1 MFMSFVALTA
11 VAQNDSTLQSVQ
23 ELQRVDVVAERQVSP
38 LRASVPVQ
46 RINRDRMLRLGLH
59 TIPDALRHM
68 AGITLR
74 DYGGA
79 GGMKTVSVRGIGARH
94 TAVVYDGIALSDC
107 QTGEIDLSRY
117 SLDQLSTVALV
128 IGDNDDIFQPAR
140 NQAAAATLY
149 LETDNRPTPQP
160 LPWREG
166 SNNRPTPQ
174 PLPVR
179 EGSNYSPEVLSP
191 LRYESVASR
200 RAQEVQGVQEEM
212 HITPL
217 PHREGLGG
225 GASLSLGSFGLVH
238 PSLRLNTPPYGGGDR
253 GGASPF
259 GSRARAMV
267 SLFADFFHADNDYP
281 FTLRNVSLST
291 RERRTNSRM
300 NAGRGELNF
309 NWQPNIHNTLSAKAY
324 YYNNHR
330 RLPGIVRLYTSENHE
345 RLVDQNAFAQLR
357 FRSQLSPQFALLA
370 NAKFNWATTDYQNRT
385 PGSGLA
391 DACYWQREAYAS
403 ASVLYTPLRWLS
415 LDYAADLQYNSLNST
430 LTTFA
435 SHPHRTLFLQC
446 LAAKAQWSRL
456 TLVARALHHYSVHP
470 SLQGGDGGRLSP
482 SLSLSYQ
489 LLPREQL
496 FLRLM
501 AKRIFRLPTFN
512 ELYFYHIGTAN
523 LKPEYATQFNLGL
536 TWQTPLPIGEGLGV
550 GLPLPIGEGPG
561 VRLPLPT
568 EKGPGVGLSLDV
580 YANRVSDKIVAI
592 PFNMF
597 VWRIMNLERATI
609 LGIDITANASYRFA
623 LRHTLAL
630 TGNYS
635 LQRAMNATNS
645 SSPSYHNQLPYT
657 PIHTYCATLTW
668 ENPWLNVAATLN
680 GQSARWTT
688 IEHAAGTR
696 MPGFATTDLSLS
708 LPLPLSLNL
717 SRHSVLRPRR
727 NSTSNAGFS
736 TFLRFTVQNLFDRQY
751 ALVAHYPMPG
761 RSFRMQL
768 MFNF

>member
-46 RINRDRMLRLGLH
+46 RIDRDRMLRLGLH

-166 SNNRPTPQ
+166 SN
-174 PLPVR
+174 
-179 EGSNYSPEVLSP
+179 YSPEVLSP

-212 HITPL
+212 HTTPL

-225 GASLSLGSFGLVH
+225 GSSLTLGSFGLVN
-238 PSLRLNTPPYGGGDR
+238 PSLRLSTPPYRGDR
-253 GGASPF
+253 VGA
-259 GSRARAMV
+259 

-281 FTLRNVSLST
+281 FTLHNVSLTT

-300 NAGRGELNF
+300 NSGRVELNF

-330 RLPGIVRLYTSENHE
+330 RLPGIVHYYTNENHE
-345 RLVDQNAFAQLR
+345 RLVDQNAFGQLSL
-357 FRSQLSPQFALLA
+357 RSQLSSQWALLA
-370 NAKFNWATTDYQNRT
+370 HAKYNWSATDYQNRT

-489 LLPREQL
+489 LLPSEQL

-512 ELYFYHIGTAN
+512 ELYFYHIGTAD

-536 TWQTPLPIGEGLGV
+536 TWRTPLPTGE
-550 GLPLPIGEGPG
+550 
-561 VRLPLPT
+561 
-568 EKGPGVGLSLDV
+568 GPGVGLSLDA
-580 YANRVSDKIVAI
+580 YANRVTDKIVAI

-609 LGIDITANASYRFA
+609 LGVDITANASVPLGRRKLLSLNA
-623 LRHTLAL
+623 
-630 TGNYS
+630 NYS
-635 LQRAMNATNS
+635 WQRAMNSTMKA
-645 SSPSYHNQLPYT
+645 SPTYHHQLPYT
-657 PIHTYCATLTW
+657 PEHTACATLTW
-668 ENPWLNVAATLN
+668 ENPWLSIAATLSA
-680 GQSARWTT
+680 QSARWTT

-708 LPLPLSLNL
+708 LPLPLNL

-736 TFLRFTVQNLFDRQY
+736 TLLRFTVQNLFDRQY

>member
-46 RINRDRMLRLGLH
+46 RIDRDRMLRLGLH

-149 LETDNRPTPQP
+149 LDTDNRPIPQP

-166 SNNRPTPQ
+166 SN
-174 PLPVR
+174 
-179 EGSNYSPEVLSP
+179 YS
-191 LRYESVASR
+191 
-200 RAQEVQGVQEEM
+200 QEVQEDM
-212 HITPL
+212 HTTPL

-225 GASLSLGSFGLVH
+225 GSSLTLGSFGLVN
-238 PSLRLNTPPYGGGDR
+238 PSFRLTSPPYGGGDR
-253 GGASPF
+253 GGASPY
-259 GSRARAMV
+259 GGGDRGGASPSGGRARLGA

-281 FTLRNVSLST
+281 FTLHNVSLTT

-300 NAGRGELNF
+300 NSGRVELNF

-330 RLPGIVRLYTSENHE
+330 RLPGIVHYYTNENHE
-345 RLVDQNAFAQLR
+345 RLVDQNAFGQLSL
-357 FRSQLSPQFALLA
+357 RSQLSGQWALLA
-370 NAKFNWATTDYQNRT
+370 HAKYNWSATDYQNRT

-482 SLSLSYQ
+482 SFSLSYQ
-489 LLPREQL
+489 LLPREQF

-512 ELYFYHIGTAN
+512 ELYFYHIGTAD

-536 TWQTPLPIGEGLGV
+536 TWHTPLPAGEGLGVGLPLPIGEGLGV

-561 VRLPLPT
+561 V
-568 EKGPGVGLSLDV
+568 GLSLDF
-580 YANRVSDKIVAI
+580 YANRVSDKIVAV

-597 VWRIMNLERATI
+597 VWRIMNIDRATI
-609 LGIDITANASYRFA
+609 LGADVVANASVPVGRRQLLSLNA
-623 LRHTLAL
+623 
-630 TGNYS
+630 NYS
-635 LQRAMNATNS
+635 WQRAMNSTVKA
-645 SSPSYHNQLPYT
+645 SPTYHHQLPYT
-657 PIHTYCATLTW
+657 PEHTACATLTW
-668 ENPWLNVAATLN
+668 ENPWLSIAATLSA
-680 GQSARWTT
+680 QSARWTT
-688 IEHAAGTR
+688 VEHAAGTR
-696 MPGFATTDLSLS
+696 MPGFATTDLSLWRTFTLRIGRGGSS
-708 LPLPLSLNL
+708 LPTGEG
-717 SRHSVLRPRR
+717 RGGAV
-727 NSTSNAGFS
+727 T
-736 TFLRFTVQNLFDRQY
+736 LRFTVQNLFDRQY

>member
-46 RINRDRMLRLGLH
+46 RIDRDRMLRLGLH

-166 SNNRPTPQ
+166 SN
-174 PLPVR
+174 
-179 EGSNYSPEVLSP
+179 YS
-191 LRYESVASR
+191 
-200 RAQEVQGVQEEM
+200 QEVQEEM
-212 HITPL
+212 HTTPL

-225 GASLSLGSFGLVH
+225 GSSLTLGSFGLVN
-238 PSLRLNTPPYGGGDR
+238 PSFRLTSPPYGGGDR
-253 GGASPF
+253 GGASPY
-259 GSRARAMV
+259 GGGDRGGASPSGGRARLGA

-281 FTLRNVSLST
+281 FTLHNVSLTT

-300 NAGRGELNF
+300 NSGRVELNF

-330 RLPGIVRLYTSENHE
+330 RLPGIVHYYTNENHE
-345 RLVDQNAFAQLR
+345 RLVDQNAFGQLSL
-357 FRSQLSPQFALLA
+357 RSQLSGQWALLA
-370 NAKFNWATTDYQNRT
+370 HAKYNWSATDYQNRT

-482 SLSLSYQ
+482 SFSLSYQ
-489 LLPREQL
+489 LLPREQF

-512 ELYFYHIGTAN
+512 ELYFYHIGTAD
-523 LKPEYATQFNLGL
+523 LKPEYATQFNRGL
-536 TWQTPLPIGEGLGV
+536 TWHTPLPIGEGLGV
-550 GLPLPIGEGPG
+550 GLPLPAGEGPG
-561 VRLPLPT
+561 VGLPLPIG
-568 EKGPGVGLSLDV
+568 EGLGVGLSLDV
-580 YANRVSDKIVAI
+580 YANRVSDKIVAV

-597 VWRIMNLERATI
+597 VWRIMNIDRATI
-609 LGIDITANASYRFA
+609 LGADVVANASVPVGRRQLLSLNA
-623 LRHTLAL
+623 
-630 TGNYS
+630 NYS
-635 LQRAMNATNS
+635 WQRAMNSTVKA
-645 SSPSYHNQLPYT
+645 SPTYHHQLPYT
-657 PIHTYCATLTW
+657 PEHTACATLTW
-668 ENPWLNVAATLN
+668 ENPWLSIAATLSA
-680 GQSARWTT
+680 QSARWTT
-688 IEHAAGTR
+688 VEHAAGTR
-696 MPGFATTDLSLS
+696 MPGFATTDLSLWRTFTLRIGRGGSS
-708 LPLPLSLNL
+708 LPTGEG
-717 SRHSVLRPRR
+717 RGGAV
-727 NSTSNAGFS
+727 T
-736 TFLRFTVQNLFDRQY
+736 LRFTVQNLFDRQY

>member
-46 RINRDRMLRLGLH
+46 RIDRDRMLRLGLH

-107 QTGEIDLSRY
+107 QTGEIDLSRF
-117 SLDQLSTVALV
+117 SLDQLSSVSLF

-149 LETDNRPTPQP
+149 LETQSRPTSQS
-160 LPWREG
+160 LP
-166 SNNRPTPQ
+166 
-174 PLPVR
+174 
-179 EGSNYSPEVLSP
+179 Y
-191 LRYESVASR
+191 
-200 RAQEVQGVQEEM
+200 
-212 HITPL
+212 
-217 PHREGLGG
+217 REGLGG
-225 GASLSLGSFGLVH
+225 GSSLTLGSFGLVH
-238 PSLRLNTPPYGGGDR
+238 PSLRLSTPPYGGGDR

-259 GSRARAMV
+259 GSRARAVV

-281 FTLRNVSLST
+281 FTLHNVSLTT

-300 NAGRGELNF
+300 NSGRAELNF

-330 RLPGIVRLYTSENHE
+330 RLPGIVHYYTNENHE
-345 RLVDQNAFAQLR
+345 RLVDQNAFGQLSL
-357 FRSQLSPQFALLA
+357 RSQLSSQWALLA
-370 NAKFNWATTDYQNRT
+370 HAKYNWSGTDYQNRT

-456 TLVARALHHYSVHP
+456 TLVARALHHLSYDSS
-470 SLQGGDGGRLSP
+470 SLNPLKLEPRASALNTVGPRSSAALSP
-482 SLSLSYQ
+482 SFSLSYQ
-489 LLPREQL
+489 PLPREQL

-512 ELYFYHIGTAN
+512 ELYFYHIGTAD

-536 TWQTPLPIGEGLGV
+536 TWRTPLPAGEGPGV
-550 GLPLPIGEGPG
+550 GLPLPTGE
-561 VRLPLPT
+561 
-568 EKGPGVGLSLDV
+568 GPGVGLSLDV
-580 YANRVSDKIVAI
+580 YANRVSDKIVAV

-597 VWRIMNLERATI
+597 VWRIMNIDRATI
-609 LGIDITANASYRFA
+609 LGADVVANASVPLGRRQLLSLNA
-623 LRHTLAL
+623 
-630 TGNYS
+630 NYS
-635 LQRAMNATNS
+635 WQRAMNSTVKA
-645 SSPSYHNQLPYT
+645 SPTYHHQLPYT
-657 PIHTYCATLTW
+657 PEHTACATLTW
-668 ENPWLNVAATLN
+668 ENPWLSIAATLSA
-680 GQSARWTT
+680 QSARWTT

-708 LPLPLSLNL
+708 LPLPLPLPLNL

-736 TFLRFTVQNLFDRQY
+736 PFLRFTVQNLFDRQY
-751 ALVAHYPMPG
+751 ALVARYPMPG

>member
-46 RINRDRMLRLGLH
+46 RIDRDRMLRLGLH

-160 LPWREG
+160 LP
-166 SNNRPTPQ
+166 
-174 PLPVR
+174 VR

-225 GASLSLGSFGLVH
+225 GSLSLGSFGLVN

-259 GSRARAMV
+259 GSRDRVGA
-267 SLFADFFHADNDYP
+267 SLFADYFHADNDYP
-281 FTLRNVSLST
+281 FTLHNVSLTT

-300 NAGRGELNF
+300 NSGRAELNF

-324 YYNNHR
+324 YYNNYR
-330 RLPGIVRLYTSENHE
+330 RLPGIVHYYTNENHE
-345 RLVDQNAFAQLR
+345 RLVDQNAFGQLSL
-357 FRSQLSPQFALLA
+357 RSQLSSQWALLA
-370 NAKFNWATTDYQNRT
+370 HAKYNWAATDYQNRT
-385 PGSGLA
+385 PGSGLG
-391 DACYWQREAYAS
+391 DASYWQREVYGS
-403 ASVLYTPLRWLS
+403 ASLLYELNHWLS
-415 LDYAADLQYNSLNST
+415 LDYAIDIQHNSLNST

-489 LLPREQL
+489 PLPREQF

-512 ELYFYHIGTAN
+512 ELYFYHIGTAD

-536 TWQTPLPIGEGLGV
+536 TWRTPLPAGEGL
-550 GLPLPIGEGPG
+550 G

-568 EKGPGVGLSLDV
+568 EKGPRVGLSLDV
-580 YANRVSDKIVAI
+580 YANRVSDKIVAV

-597 VWRIMNLERATI
+597 VWRIMNIDRATI
-609 LGIDITANASYRFA
+609 LGADVVANASVPLGRRQLLSLNA
-623 LRHTLAL
+623 
-630 TGNYS
+630 NYS
-635 LQRAMNATNS
+635 WQRAMNSTVKA
-645 SSPSYHNQLPYT
+645 SPTYHHQLPYT
-657 PIHTYCATLTW
+657 PEHTACATLTW
-668 ENPWLNVAATLN
+668 DNPWLSIAATLSA
-680 GQSARWTT
+680 QSARWTT
-688 IEHAAGTR
+688 VEHAAGTR
-696 MPGFATTDLSLS
+696 MPGFATTDLSLP
-708 LPLPLSLNL
+708 LPLPPPLNL

-736 TFLRFTVQNLFDRQY
+736 TLLRFTVQNLFDRQY

>member
-1 MFMSFVALTA
+1 M
-11 VAQNDSTLQSVQ
+11 
-23 ELQRVDVVAERQVSP
+23 
-38 LRASVPVQ
+38 
-46 RINRDRMLRLGLH
+46 H
-59 TIPDALRHM
+59 T
-68 AGITLR
+68 
-74 DYGGA
+74 
-79 GGMKTVSVRGIGARH
+79 
-94 TAVVYDGIALSDC
+94 
-107 QTGEIDLSRY
+107 
-117 SLDQLSTVALV
+117 
-128 IGDNDDIFQPAR
+128 
-140 NQAAAATLY
+140 
-149 LETDNRPTPQP
+149 
-160 LPWREG
+160 
-166 SNNRPTPQ
+166 
-174 PLPVR
+174 
-179 EGSNYSPEVLSP
+179 
-191 LRYESVASR
+191 
-200 RAQEVQGVQEEM
+200 
-212 HITPL
+212 TPL

-225 GASLSLGSFGLVH
+225 GSSLTLGSFGLVN
-238 PSLRLNTPPYGGGDR
+238 PSLRISTPPYR
-253 GGASPF
+253 G
-259 GSRARAMV
+259 RARVGA

-281 FTLRNVSLST
+281 FTLHNVSLTT

-300 NAGRGELNF
+300 NSGRAELNF

-330 RLPGIVRLYTSENHE
+330 RLPGIVHYYTNENHE
-345 RLVDQNAFAQLR
+345 RLVDQNAFGQLSL
-357 FRSQLSPQFALLA
+357 RSQLSGQWALLA
-370 NAKFNWATTDYQNRT
+370 HAKYNWSGTDYQNRT

-456 TLVARALHHYSVHP
+456 TLVARALHHLSYDSS
-470 SLQGGDGGRLSP
+470 SLNPLNLALGSAAFVAKLEKEPRASALNTVESRSSAALSP
-482 SLSLSYQ
+482 SFSLSYQ
-489 LLPREQL
+489 PLPREQF

-512 ELYFYHIGTAN
+512 ELYFYHIGTAD

-550 GLPLPIGEGPG
+550 GLPLPGGE
-561 VRLPLPT
+561 
-568 EKGPGVGLSLDV
+568 EPGVGLSLDF
-580 YANRVSDKIVAI
+580 YANRVSDKIVAV

-597 VWRIMNLERATI
+597 VWRIMNIDRATI
-609 LGIDITANASYRFA
+609 LGADVVANVSVPLGRRQLLSLNA
-623 LRHTLAL
+623 
-630 TGNYS
+630 NYS
-635 LQRAMNATNS
+635 WQRAMNSTVKA
-645 SSPSYHNQLPYT
+645 SPTYHHQLPYT
-657 PIHTYCATLTW
+657 PEHTACTTLTW
-668 ENPWLNVAATLN
+668 ENPWLSIAATLSA
-680 GQSARWTT
+680 QSARWTT

-708 LPLPLSLNL
+708 LPLPLPLPLNL

-727 NSTSNAGFS
+727 NSTSNAGFNP
-736 TFLRFTVQNLFDRQY
+736 FLRFTVQNLFDRQY

>member
-46 RINRDRMLRLGLH
+46 RIDRDRMLRLGLH

-160 LPWREG
+160 LP
-166 SNNRPTPQ
+166 
-174 PLPVR
+174 VR
-179 EGSNYSPEVLSP
+179 EGSDNSPEVLSP

-200 RAQEVQGVQEEM
+200 RAQEVQGVQGVQEEM

-225 GASLSLGSFGLVH
+225 GSSLSLGSFGLVH
-238 PSLRLNTPPYGGGDR
+238 PSLRLSTP
-253 GGASPF
+253 PF
-259 GSRARAMV
+259 GSRARVGA

-281 FTLRNVSLST
+281 FTLRNVSLTT

-309 NWQPNIHNTLSAKAY
+309 DFHPNSHNALSAKLY

-357 FRSQLSPQFALLA
+357 FRSQLSPKFALLA
-370 NAKFNWATTDYQNRT
+370 NAKFNWAATDYQNRT
-385 PGSGLA
+385 PGSGLG
-391 DACYWQREAYAS
+391 DASYWQREAYAS

-470 SLQGGDGGRLSP
+470 SLQGGDWGRLSP

-489 LLPREQL
+489 PLPREQF

-512 ELYFYHIGTAN
+512 ELYFYHIGTAD

-536 TWQTPLPIGEGLGV
+536 TWRTPLPAGE
-550 GLPLPIGEGPG
+550 
-561 VRLPLPT
+561 
-568 EKGPGVGLSLDV
+568 GPGVGLSLDF
-580 YANRVSDKIVAI
+580 YANRVSDKIVAV

-597 VWRIMNLERATI
+597 VWRIMNIDRATI
-609 LGIDITANASYRFA
+609 LGADVVANASVPLGRRQLLSLNA
-623 LRHTLAL
+623 
-630 TGNYS
+630 NYS
-635 LQRAMNATNS
+635 WQRAMNSTVKA
-645 SSPSYHNQLPYT
+645 SPTYHHQLPYT
-657 PIHTYCATLTW
+657 PEHTACATLTW
-668 ENPWLNVAATLN
+668 ENPWLSIAATLSA
-680 GQSARWTT
+680 QSARWTT

-708 LPLPLSLNL
+708 LPLSLNL

>member
-46 RINRDRMLRLGLH
+46 RIDRDYMLRLGLH

-128 IGDNDDIFQPAR
+128 IGDNDDIFQSAR

-149 LETDNRPTPQP
+149 LETQSKPTSQ
-160 LPWREG
+160 
-166 SNNRPTPQ
+166 S
-174 PLPVR
+174 
-179 EGSNYSPEVLSP
+179 
-191 LRYESVASR
+191 
-200 RAQEVQGVQEEM
+200 
-212 HITPL
+212 L

-225 GASLSLGSFGLVH
+225 GSLSLGSFGLVN
-238 PSLRLNTPPYGGGDR
+238 PSLRLTSPPYGGGDR
-253 GGASPF
+253 GGASPS
-259 GSRARAMV
+259 GGDRVGA

-281 FTLRNVSLST
+281 FTLHNVSLTT

-300 NAGRGELNF
+300 NSGRVELNF

-330 RLPGIVRLYTSENHE
+330 RLPGIVHYYTNENHE
-345 RLVDQNAFAQLR
+345 RLVDQNAFGQLSL
-357 FRSQLSPQFALLA
+357 RSQLSSQWALLA
-370 NAKFNWATTDYQNRT
+370 HAKYNWSATDYQNRT

-403 ASVLYTPLRWLS
+403 TSVLYTPLRWLS

-456 TLVARALHHYSVHP
+456 TLVARTLHHYSVHP

-482 SLSLSYQ
+482 SFSLSYRP
-489 LLPREQL
+489 LPREQF

-512 ELYFYHIGTAN
+512 ELYFYHIGTAD

-550 GLPLPIGEGPG
+550 GLPLPAGEGPG
-561 VRLPLPT
+561 VRLPLPAG
-568 EKGPGVGLSLDV
+568 EGPGVGLSLDV
-580 YANRVSDKIVAI
+580 YANRVSDKIVAV

-597 VWRIMNLERATI
+597 VWRIMNIDRATI
-609 LGIDITANASYRFA
+609 LGADVVANASVPLGRRQLLSLNA
-623 LRHTLAL
+623 
-630 TGNYS
+630 NYS
-635 LQRAMNATNS
+635 WQRAMNSTVKA
-645 SSPSYHNQLPYT
+645 SPTYHHQLPYT
-657 PIHTYCATLTW
+657 PEHTACATLTW
-668 ENPWLNVAATLN
+668 ENPWLSIAATLSA
-680 GQSARWTT
+680 QSARWTT

-708 LPLPLSLNL
+708 LPLPLPLPLPLNL

-736 TFLRFTVQNLFDRQY
+736 PFLRFTVQNLFDRQY

>member
-1 MFMSFVALTA
+1 MFMSFVTLTA

-46 RINRDRMLRLGLH
+46 RIDRDRMLRLGLH

-149 LETDNRPTPQP
+149 LETDNRPTSQS

-166 SNNRPTPQ
+166 SDNRPTPL

-179 EGSNYSPEVLSP
+179 EGSDYSQGVKG
-191 LRYESVASR
+191 V
-200 RAQEVQGVQEEM
+200 QEVQEEM

-225 GASLSLGSFGLVH
+225 GSSLSLGSFGLVN
-238 PSLRLNTPPYGGGDR
+238 PSLRLSTPPYGGGDR
-253 GGASPF
+253 GGASPS
-259 GSRARAMV
+259 GGRARVGA

-281 FTLRNVSLST
+281 FTLHNVSLTT

-300 NAGRGELNF
+300 NSGRAELNF

-330 RLPGIVRLYTSENHE
+330 RLPGIVHYYTNENHE

-370 NAKFNWATTDYQNRT
+370 NAKFNWAATDYQNRT
-385 PGSGLA
+385 PGSGLG
-391 DACYWQREAYAS
+391 DASYWQREAYGS
-403 ASVLYTPLRWLS
+403 ASLLYEPNHWLS

-435 SHPHRTLFLQC
+435 SHPHRTLLLQC

-456 TLVARALHHYSVHP
+456 TLVARALHNLSYDSS
-470 SLQGGDGGRLSP
+470 SLNPLNLEPRASALNTVEPRSSAALSP

-489 LLPREQL
+489 LLPREQF

-512 ELYFYHIGTAN
+512 ELYFYHIGTAD

-536 TWQTPLPIGEGLGV
+536 TWQASLPIGEGLGV
-550 GLPLPIGEGPG
+550 
-561 VRLPLPT
+561 RLPLPAG
-568 EKGPGVGLSLDV
+568 EGPGVGLSLDA
-580 YANRVSDKIVAI
+580 YANRVSDKIVAV

-597 VWRIMNLERATI
+597 VWRIMNIDRATI
-609 LGIDITANASYRFA
+609 LGADVVANASVPLGRRQLLSLNA
-623 LRHTLAL
+623 
-630 TGNYS
+630 NYS
-635 LQRAMNATNS
+635 WQRAMNSTVKA
-645 SSPSYHNQLPYT
+645 SPTYHHQLPYT
-657 PIHTYCATLTW
+657 PEHTACATLTW
-668 ENPWLNVAATLN
+668 ENPWLSIAATLSA
-680 GQSARWTT
+680 QSARWTT

-708 LPLPLSLNL
+708 LPLSLNL
-717 SRHSVLRPRR
+717 SRHSVLQPRR

>member
-46 RINRDRMLRLGLH
+46 RIDRDRMLRLGLH

-160 LPWREG
+160 LP
-166 SNNRPTPQ
+166 
-174 PLPVR
+174 VR

-225 GASLSLGSFGLVH
+225 GSLSLGSFGLVN

-259 GSRARAMV
+259 GSRDRVGA
-267 SLFADFFHADNDYP
+267 SLFADYFHADNDYP
-281 FTLRNVSLST
+281 FTLHNVSLTT

-300 NAGRGELNF
+300 NSGRAELNF

-324 YYNNHR
+324 YYNNYR
-330 RLPGIVRLYTSENHE
+330 RLPGIVHYYTNENHE
-345 RLVDQNAFAQLR
+345 RLVDQNAFGQLSL
-357 FRSQLSPQFALLA
+357 RSQLSSQWALLA
-370 NAKFNWATTDYQNRT
+370 HAKYNWAATDYQNRT
-385 PGSGLA
+385 PGSGLG
-391 DACYWQREAYAS
+391 DASYWQREVYGS
-403 ASVLYTPLRWLS
+403 ASLLYELNHWLS
-415 LDYAADLQYNSLNST
+415 LDYAIDIQHNSLNST

-489 LLPREQL
+489 PLPREQF

-512 ELYFYHIGTAN
+512 ELYFYHIGTAD

-536 TWQTPLPIGEGLGV
+536 TWRTPLPAGEGL
-550 GLPLPIGEGPG
+550 G

-568 EKGPGVGLSLDV
+568 EKGPRVGLSLDV
-580 YANRVSDKIVAI
+580 YANRVSDKIVAV

-597 VWRIMNLERATI
+597 VWRIMNIDRATI
-609 LGIDITANASYRFA
+609 LGADVVANASVPLGRRQLLSLNA
-623 LRHTLAL
+623 
-630 TGNYS
+630 NYS
-635 LQRAMNATNS
+635 WQRAMNSTVKA
-645 SSPSYHNQLPYT
+645 SPTYHHQLPYT
-657 PIHTYCATLTW
+657 PEHTACATLTW
-668 ENPWLNVAATLN
+668 DNPWLSIAATLSA
-680 GQSARWTT
+680 QSARWTT
-688 IEHAAGTR
+688 VEHAAGTR

-708 LPLPLSLNL
+708 PPPPPPPPS

-736 TFLRFTVQNLFDRQY
+736 TLLRFTVQNLFDRQY

>member
-46 RINRDRMLRLGLH
+46 RIDRDRMLRLGLH

-149 LETDNRPTPQP
+149 LETQ
-160 LPWREG
+160 G
-166 SNNRPTPQ
+166 RPTPQ

-179 EGSNYSPEVLSP
+179 EGSNYSQGVLSP

-200 RAQEVQGVQEEM
+200 RAQEVQGVQGVQEVQEKM
-212 HITPL
+212 HTTPL

-225 GASLSLGSFGLVH
+225 GSSLSLGSFGLVH
-238 PSLRLNTPPYGGGDR
+238 PSLRLNTPPYWGGDR

-259 GSRARAMV
+259 GSRARVGA

-281 FTLRNVSLST
+281 FTLRNVSLTT

-300 NAGRGELNF
+300 NSGRAELNF

-330 RLPGIVRLYTSENHE
+330 RLPGIVHYYTNENHE
-345 RLVDQNAFAQLR
+345 RLVDQNAFGQLSL
-357 FRSQLSPQFALLA
+357 RSQLSSQWALLA
-370 NAKFNWATTDYQNRT
+370 HAKYNWSATDYQNRT

-403 ASVLYTPLRWLS
+403 ASVLYAPLRWLF

-482 SLSLSYQ
+482 SFSLSYQ
-489 LLPREQL
+489 PLPREQF

-512 ELYFYHIGTAN
+512 ELYFYHIGTAD

-536 TWQTPLPIGEGLGV
+536 TWHTPLPA
-550 GLPLPIGEGPG
+550 GEGPG
-561 VRLPLPT
+561 VRLPLPIG
-568 EKGPGVGLSLDV
+568 ERLGVGLSLDF
-580 YANRVSDKIVAI
+580 YANRVSDKIVAV

-597 VWRIMNLERATI
+597 VWRIMNIDRVTI
-609 LGIDITANASYRFA
+609 LGADVVANASVPLGRRQLLSLNA
-623 LRHTLAL
+623 
-630 TGNYS
+630 NYS
-635 LQRAMNATNS
+635 WQRAMNSTVKA
-645 SSPSYHNQLPYT
+645 SPTYHHQLPYT

-668 ENPWLNVAATLN
+668 ENPWLSIAATLSA
-680 GQSARWTT
+680 QSARWTT
-688 IEHAAGTR
+688 VEHAAGTR
-696 MPGFATTDLSLS
+696 MPGFATTDLSFS
-708 LPLPLSLNL
+708 LPLSLNL
-717 SRHSVLRPRR
+717 SRHSVLQPRR

-736 TFLRFTVQNLFDRQY
+736 PLLRFTVQNLFDRQY

>member
-1 MFMSFVALTA
+1 MFMSFVALT
-11 VAQNDSTLQSVQ
+11 VLAQNDSTLQSVQ

-46 RINRDRMLRLGLH
+46 RIDRDRMLRLGLH

-149 LETDNRPTPQP
+149 LETDNRPTPLP

-166 SNNRPTPQ
+166 SNCSQ
-174 PLPVR
+174 
-179 EGSNYSPEVLSP
+179 GVLSP

-200 RAQEVQGVQEEM
+200 RAQEAQGVQEVQEEM
-212 HITPL
+212 HTTPL

-225 GASLSLGSFGLVH
+225 GSSLTLGSFGLVN
-238 PSLRLNTPPYGGGDR
+238 PSLRLTSPPYGGGDR
-253 GGASPF
+253 GGASPY
-259 GSRARAMV
+259 GGRARVGA

-281 FTLRNVSLST
+281 FTLHNVSLTT

-300 NAGRGELNF
+300 NSGRAELNF

-330 RLPGIVRLYTSENHE
+330 RLPGIVHYYTNENHE
-345 RLVDQNAFAQLR
+345 RLVDQNAFGQLSL
-357 FRSQLSPQFALLA
+357 RSQLSSQWALLA
-370 NAKFNWATTDYQNRT
+370 HAKYNWSATDYQNRT

-403 ASVLYTPLRWLS
+403 ASALYTPLRWLS

-456 TLVARALHHYSVHP
+456 TLVARALHHLSYDSS
-470 SLQGGDGGRLSP
+470 SLNPLNLEPRASALNTVEPRSSAALSP
-482 SLSLSYQ
+482 SFSLSYQ
-489 LLPREQL
+489 PLPREQF

-512 ELYFYHIGTAN
+512 ELYFYHIGTAD

-536 TWQTPLPIGEGLGV
+536 TWHT
-550 GLPLPIGEGPG
+550 PLPIGEGPG
-561 VRLPLPT
+561 V
-568 EKGPGVGLSLDV
+568 GLSLDF
-580 YANRVSDKIVAI
+580 YANRVSDKIVAV

-597 VWRIMNLERATI
+597 VWRIMNIDRATI
-609 LGIDITANASYRFA
+609 LGADVVANASVPLGRRQLLSLNA
-623 LRHTLAL
+623 
-630 TGNYS
+630 NYS
-635 LQRAMNATNS
+635 WQRAMNSTVKA
-645 SSPSYHNQLPYT
+645 SPTYHHQLPYT
-657 PIHTYCATLTW
+657 PEHTACATLTW
-668 ENPWLNVAATLN
+668 ENPWLSIAATLSA
-680 GQSARWTT
+680 QSARWTT

-708 LPLPLSLNL
+708 LPLPLNL

-727 NSTSNAGFS
+727 NSTSNAGF
-736 TFLRFTVQNLFDRQY
+736 TPFLRFTVQNLFDRQY